1 MHFDQLNEALYAAFQ
16 SKLSVELLGPPG
28 CGKSQSMVQFADWLT
43 NKIGEPVG
51 LITEH
56 LSRLEAIDLGGIPHK
71 MEDESGRL
79 ITVFS
84 QPPVFPN
91 AQRFPQG
98 IPKYGILFLDEFR
111 QAGNDVK
118 KPAAR
123 LLEERQLGAFKLD
136 EFGHWVVFSAS
147 NRSKDRSGVG
157 KEMAFMQNR
166 KAVINM
172 EPSLKAWL
180 LWAKHYNIHP
190 LFVAFAQ
197 SHPELVFLDAV
208 PEEEGAFCTPR
219 SLVKTNDYFVALSKI
234 NPGMANNHHGLPL
247 ESEIAIEFASGLIG
261 EATAAALMAYIRMAD
276 ELPSFEEICKDPEG
290 THVPSSGKMDAIYAI
305 SQTCAYRVTKETAL
319 PVFKYITR
327 FPEEN
332 QIATLKTATA
342 RNPEI
347 VSNPDFYKWIQK
359 NQKLLMAVAGA
370 K

>member
-1 MHFDQLNEALYAAFQ
+1 MHFNQLNEALYAAYL
-16 SKLSVELLGPPG
+16 SKLSVELVGPPG
-28 CGKSQSMVQFADWLT
+28 CGKSQSMVQFAQWLGET
-43 NKIGEPVG
+43 IGKPVG
-51 LITEH
+51 IITEH
-56 LSRLEAIDLGGIPHK
+56 LSRLESIDLGGIPHK
-71 MEDESGRL
+71 VEDDEGRL

-91 AQRFPQG
+91 LQRFPNG
-98 IPKYGILFLDEFR
+98 IPEHGILFLDEFG
-111 QAGNDVK
+111 QAPNDVK

-123 LLEERQLGAFKLD
+123 LLEERKLGAFSLD
-136 EFGHWVVFSAS
+136 SFGHWVVFAAS
-147 NRSKDRSGVG
+147 NRAKDRSGVG
-157 KEMAFMQNR
+157 REMAFMQNR

-172 EPSLKAWL
+172 EPSLESWL
-180 LWAKHYNIHP
+180 QWAKKNDIHP

-208 PEEEGAFCTPR
+208 PEEDGPFCTPR
-219 SLVKTNDYFVALSKI
+219 SLVKTNDYFVALSKV

-247 ESEIAIEFASGLIG
+247 ESDVAIEFAAGLIG
-261 EATAAALMAYIRMAD
+261 EATSAALMAYIRMAD
-276 ELPSFEEICKDPEG
+276 ELPSFEEIVSNPESA
-290 THVPSSGKMDAIYAI
+290 HVPGDGRMDAIYAI